1 MLGFTVYGTALK
13 VFGLEIETL
22 LSDYPDEAEMGSQHW
37 KRSIFLVDNI
47 NHCIG
52 GEAN

>member
-1 MLGFTVYGTALK
+1 MLGFTAYGTASK

-22 LSDYPDEAEMGSQHW
+22 RSDYPDEAEMGSQHW
-37 KRSIFLVDNI
+37 KRSIFRVDNI
-47 NHCIG
+47 NTGIR